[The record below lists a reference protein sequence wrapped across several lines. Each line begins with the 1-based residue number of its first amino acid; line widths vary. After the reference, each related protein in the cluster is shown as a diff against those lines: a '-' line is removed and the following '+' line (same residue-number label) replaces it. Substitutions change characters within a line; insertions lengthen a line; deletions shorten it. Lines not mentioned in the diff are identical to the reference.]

1 MKLIYLTSRFPY
13 PLNKGDKLRSYHQIK
28 ELSIQNDIY
37 LISLSESKVS
47 ERSIVELNKY
57 CKSVHVYHIS
67 LINRIF
73 NLFKTLINNRPF
85 QVNYFYHQKI
95 QKKIN
100 SNISN
105 INPDH
110 IICQLV
116 RTALYVKDEHSIPK
130 TIDYMDA
137 LSKGLER
144 RITISK
150 FWQKPFVKMES
161 QRMKRFENLA
171 FEFFNNHIIISS
183 SDRDE
188 IAHINNKNIEII
200 PNGIDSNYFKKIT
213 TNKIYDLIF
222 IGNLSYIPNIE
233 AAKYISKT
241 IFPILKEKI
250 PNIRILISGSNPSK
264 KVLRLANKNIKI
276 SGWVDDIR
284 ETYCSGKV
292 FFAPMNLGSGLQNKL
307 LEAMSLGIPCITS
320 NLCNESLG
328 GTHMKNIIIGNSAE
342 EYISQILNILSNSE
356 LISDIGKNGSE
367 YVNKKFSWEN
377 SNKKLVGILKHKQS
391 N

>member
-1 MKLIYLTSRFPY
+1 MKLIFLTSRFPY
-13 PLNKGDKLRSYHQIK
+13 PINKGDKLRSYHQIK

-100 SNISN
+100 SNISI

-250 PNIRILISGSNPSK
+250 PNIKILISGSNPSK

-328 GTHMKNIIIGNSAE
+328 GTHMKNIIIGNSTE

-377 SNKKLVGILKHKQS
+377 SNKKLMGILKHKQS

>member
-13 PLNKGDKLRSYHQIK
+13 PINKGDKLRSFHQIK
-28 ELSIQNDIY
+28 ELSKQNDIY
-37 LISLSESKVS
+37 LISLTEIKVPKS
-47 ERSIVELNKY
+47 SIKQLDKY

-73 NLFKTLINNRPF
+73 NLLKTLINNRPF
-85 QVNYFYHQKI
+85 QVNYFYHHKI

-100 SNISN
+100 SNISV
-105 INPDH
+105 IKPDH
-110 IICQLV
+110 IFCQLV

-130 TIDYMDA
+130 TLDYMDA

-144 RITISK
+144 RIKISK
-150 FWQKPFVKMES
+150 FWQKPFVKMEW

-183 SDRDE
+183 NDRNE

-200 PNGIDSNYFKKIT
+200 PNGIDANYYQKIIT
-213 TNKIYDLIF
+213 DKIYDLIF
-222 IGNLSYIPNIE
+222 IGNLSYVPNIE
-233 AAKYISKT
+233 AAKFISKK
-241 IFPILKEKI
+241 IFPLLQEKV
-250 PNIRILISGSNPSK
+250 PNIKILISGSNPSK
-264 KVLRLANKNIKI
+264 KVLRLSNENIKVT
-276 SGWVDDIR
+276 GWVDDIR

-292 FFAPMNLGSGLQNKL
+292 FFAPMSLGSGLQNKL

-328 GTHMKNIIIGNSAE
+328 ATHMKNIIIGNSVE
-342 EYISQILNILSNSE
+342 QYISQILNILNKPE
-356 LISDIGKNGSE
+356 LISEIGKNGRE
-367 YVNKKFSWEN
+367 FVNKKFSWES
-377 SNKKLVGILKHKQS
+377 SNKILMEILKT
-391 N
+391 

>member
-1 MKLIYLTSRFPY
+1 MKLIFLTSRFPY
-13 PLNKGDKLRSYHQIK
+13 PINKGDKLRSYHQIK

-100 SNISN
+100 SNISI

-328 GTHMKNIIIGNSAE
+328 GTHMKNIIIGNSTE

-377 SNKKLVGILKHKQS
+377 SNKKLMGILKHKQS

>member
-13 PLNKGDKLRSYHQIK
+13 PINKGDKLRSFHQIR
-28 ELSIQNDIY
+28 ELSKQNDIY
-37 LISLSESKVS
+37 LISLSEIKVPKS
-47 ERSIVELNKY
+47 SIKQLDKY

-85 QVNYFYHQKI
+85 QVNYFYHRKI

-100 SNISN
+100 SNISV
-105 INPDH
+105 IKPDH
-110 IICQLV
+110 IFCQLV

-130 TIDYMDA
+130 TLDYMDA

-144 RITISK
+144 RIKISK
-150 FWQKPFVKMES
+150 FWQKPFVKMEW

-183 SDRDE
+183 SDRNE

-200 PNGIDSNYFKKIT
+200 PNGIDANYYQKIIT
-213 TNKIYDLIF
+213 DKIYDLIF
-222 IGNLSYIPNIE
+222 IGNLSYVPNIE
-233 AAKYISKT
+233 AAKFISKK
-241 IFPILKEKI
+241 IFPLLQEKV
-250 PNIRILISGSNPSK
+250 PNIKILISGSNPSK
-264 KVLRLANKNIKI
+264 KVLRLSNENIKVT
-276 SGWVDDIR
+276 GWVDDIR

-292 FFAPMNLGSGLQNKL
+292 FFAPMSLGSGLQNKL

-328 GTHMKNIIIGNSAE
+328 ATHMKNIIIGNSVE
-342 EYISQILNILSNSE
+342 QYISQILNILSNPE
-356 LISDIGKNGSE
+356 LISEIGKNGRE
-367 YVNKKFSWEN
+367 FVNKKFSWES
-377 SNKKLVGILKHKQS
+377 SNKILMEILKT
-391 N
+391 

>member
-13 PLNKGDKLRSYHQIK
+13 PINKGDKLRSFHQIK
-28 ELSIQNDIY
+28 ELSKQNDIY
-37 LISLSESKVS
+37 LISLSEIKVPKS
-47 ERSIVELNKY
+47 SIKQLDKY

-85 QVNYFYHQKI
+85 QVNYFYHRKI

-100 SNISN
+100 SNISV
-105 INPDH
+105 IKPDH
-110 IICQLV
+110 IFCQLV

-130 TIDYMDA
+130 TLDYMDA

-144 RITISK
+144 RIKISK
-150 FWQKPFVKMES
+150 FWQKPFVKMEW

-183 SDRDE
+183 SDRNE

-200 PNGIDSNYFKKIT
+200 PNGIDANYYQKIIT
-213 TNKIYDLIF
+213 DKIYDLIF
-222 IGNLSYIPNIE
+222 IGNLSYVPNIE
-233 AAKYISKT
+233 AAKFISKK
-241 IFPILKEKI
+241 IFPLLQEKV
-250 PNIRILISGSNPSK
+250 PNIKILISGSNPSK
-264 KVLRLANKNIKI
+264 KVLRLSNENIKVT
-276 SGWVDDIR
+276 GWVDDIR

-292 FFAPMNLGSGLQNKL
+292 FFAPMSLGSGLQNKL

-328 GTHMKNIIIGNSAE
+328 ATHMKNIIIGNSIE
-342 EYISQILNILSNSE
+342 QYISQIINILSKPE
-356 LISDIGKNGSE
+356 LISEIGKNGRKF
-367 YVNKKFSWEN
+367 VNKKFSWES
-377 SNKKLVGILKHKQS
+377 SNKILMEILKT
-391 N
+391 

>member
-1 MKLIYLTSRFPY
+1 MKLIFLTSRFPY
-13 PLNKGDKLRSYHQIK
+13 PINKGDKLRSYHQIK

-100 SNISN
+100 SNISI

-183 SDRDE
+183 RDRDE

-250 PNIRILISGSNPSK
+250 PNIKILISGSNPSK

-377 SNKKLVGILKHKQS
+377 SNKKLMGILKHKQS

>member
-1 MKLIYLTSRFPY
+1 MKLIFLTSRFPY
-13 PLNKGDKLRSYHQIK
+13 PINKGDKLRSYHQIK

-100 SNISN
+100 SNISI

-233 AAKYISKT
+233 AVKYISKT

-377 SNKKLVGILKHKQS
+377 SNKKLMGILKHKQS

>member
-1 MKLIYLTSRFPY
+1 MKLIFLTSRFPY
-13 PLNKGDKLRSYHQIK
+13 PINKGDKLRSYHQIK

-100 SNISN
+100 SNISI

-183 SDRDE
+183 SDRDK

-328 GTHMKNIIIGNSAE
+328 GTHMKNIIIGNSTE

-377 SNKKLVGILKHKQS
+377 SNKKLMGILKHKQS

>member
-13 PLNKGDKLRSYHQIK
+13 PINKGDKLRSFHQIK
-28 ELSIQNDIY
+28 ELSKQNDIY
-37 LISLSESKVS
+37 LISLSEIKVPKS
-47 ERSIVELNKY
+47 SIKQLDKY

-73 NLFKTLINNRPF
+73 NLLKTLINNRPF
-85 QVNYFYHQKI
+85 QVNYFYHHKI

-100 SNISN
+100 SNISV
-105 INPDH
+105 IKPDH
-110 IICQLV
+110 IFCQLV

-130 TIDYMDA
+130 TLDYMDA

-144 RITISK
+144 RIKISK
-150 FWQKPFVKMES
+150 FWQKPFVKMEW

-183 SDRDE
+183 SDRNE

-200 PNGIDSNYFKKIT
+200 PNGIDANYFQKIIT
-213 TNKIYDLIF
+213 DKIYDLIF
-222 IGNLSYIPNIE
+222 IGNLSYVPNIE
-233 AAKYISKT
+233 AAKFISKK
-241 IFPILKEKI
+241 IFPLLQEKV
-250 PNIRILISGSNPSK
+250 PNIKILISGSNPSK
-264 KVLRLANKNIKI
+264 KVLRLSNENIKVT
-276 SGWVDDIR
+276 GWVDDIR

-292 FFAPMNLGSGLQNKL
+292 FFAPMSLGSGLQNKL

-328 GTHMKNIIIGNSAE
+328 ATHMKNIIIGNSVE
-342 EYISQILNILSNSE
+342 QYISQILNILNKPE
-356 LISDIGKNGSE
+356 LISEIGKNGRE
-367 YVNKKFSWEN
+367 FVNKKFSWES
-377 SNKKLVGILKHKQS
+377 SNKILIEILKT
-391 N
+391 

>member
-1 MKLIYLTSRFPY
+1 MKLIFLTSRFPY
-13 PLNKGDKLRSYHQIK
+13 PINKGDKLRSYHQIK

-100 SNISN
+100 SNISI

-241 IFPILKEKI
+241 IIPILKEKI

-377 SNKKLVGILKHKQS
+377 SNKKLMGILKHKQS

>member
-13 PLNKGDKLRSYHQIK
+13 PINKGDKLRSFHQIK
-28 ELSIQNDIY
+28 ELSKQNDIY
-37 LISLSESKVS
+37 LISLSEIKVPKS
-47 ERSIVELNKY
+47 SIKQLDKY

-85 QVNYFYHQKI
+85 QVNYFYHRKI

-100 SNISN
+100 SNISV
-105 INPDH
+105 IKPDH
-110 IICQLV
+110 IFCQLV

-130 TIDYMDA
+130 TLDYMDA

-144 RITISK
+144 RIKISK
-150 FWQKPFVKMES
+150 FWQKPFVKMEW

-183 SDRDE
+183 SDRNE

-200 PNGIDSNYFKKIT
+200 PNGIDANYYQKIIT
-213 TNKIYDLIF
+213 DKIYDLIF
-222 IGNLSYIPNIE
+222 IGNLSYVPNIE
-233 AAKYISKT
+233 AAKFISKK
-241 IFPILKEKI
+241 IFPLLQEKV
-250 PNIRILISGSNPSK
+250 PNIKILISGSNPSK
-264 KVLRLANKNIKI
+264 KVLRLSNENIKVT
-276 SGWVDDIR
+276 GWVDDIR

-292 FFAPMNLGSGLQNKL
+292 FFAPMSLGSGLQNKL

-328 GTHMKNIIIGNSAE
+328 ATHMKNIIIGNSVE
-342 EYISQILNILSNSE
+342 QYISQILNILSNPE
-356 LISDIGKNGSE
+356 LISEIEKNGRE
-367 YVNKKFSWEN
+367 FVNKKFSWES
-377 SNKKLVGILKHKQS
+377 SNKILLEILKR
-391 N
+391 

>member
-13 PLNKGDKLRSYHQIK
+13 PINKGDKLRSFHQIK
-28 ELSIQNDIY
+28 ELSKQNDIY
-37 LISLSESKVS
+37 LISLSEIKVPKS
-47 ERSIVELNKY
+47 SIKQLDKY

-85 QVNYFYHQKI
+85 QVNYFYNLKI

-100 SNISN
+100 SNISV
-105 INPDH
+105 IKPDH
-110 IICQLV
+110 IFCQLV

-130 TIDYMDA
+130 TLDYMDA

-144 RITISK
+144 RIKISK
-150 FWQKPFVKMES
+150 FWQKPFVKMEW

-183 SDRDE
+183 SDRNE

-200 PNGIDSNYFKKIT
+200 PNGIDANYYQKIIT
-213 TNKIYDLIF
+213 DKIYDLIF
-222 IGNLSYIPNIE
+222 IGNLSYVPNIE
-233 AAKYISKT
+233 AAKFISKK
-241 IFPILKEKI
+241 IFPLLQEKV
-250 PNIRILISGSNPSK
+250 PNIKILISGSNPSK
-264 KVLRLANKNIKI
+264 KVLRLSNENIKVT
-276 SGWVDDIR
+276 GWVDDIR

-292 FFAPMNLGSGLQNKL
+292 FFAPMYLGSGLQNKL

-328 GTHMKNIIIGNSAE
+328 ATHMKNIIIGNSIE
-342 EYISQILNILSNSE
+342 QYISQIINILSKPE
-356 LISDIGKNGSE
+356 LISEIGKNGRKF
-367 YVNKKFSWEN
+367 VNKKFSWES
-377 SNKKLVGILKHKQS
+377 SNKILMEILKT
-391 N
+391 

>member
-1 MKLIYLTSRFPY
+1 MKLIFLTSRFPY
-13 PLNKGDKLRSYHQIK
+13 PINKGDKLRSYNQIK

-100 SNISN
+100 SNISI

-377 SNKKLVGILKHKQS
+377 SNKKLMGILKHKQS

>member
-13 PLNKGDKLRSYHQIK
+13 PINKGDKLRSFHQIK
-28 ELSIQNDIY
+28 ELSKQNDIY
-37 LISLSESKVS
+37 LISLSEIKVPKS
-47 ERSIVELNKY
+47 SIKQLDKY
-57 CKSVHVYHIS
+57 CKSVYVYHIS

-85 QVNYFYHQKI
+85 QVNYFYHHKI

-100 SNISN
+100 SNISV
-105 INPDH
+105 IKPDH
-110 IICQLV
+110 IFCQLV

-130 TIDYMDA
+130 TLDYMDA

-144 RITISK
+144 RIKISK
-150 FWQKPFVKMES
+150 FWQKPFVKMEW

-183 SDRDE
+183 SDRNE

-200 PNGIDSNYFKKIT
+200 PNGIDANYYQKIIT
-213 TNKIYDLIF
+213 DKIYDLIF
-222 IGNLSYIPNIE
+222 IGNLSYVPNIE
-233 AAKYISKT
+233 AAKFISKK
-241 IFPILKEKI
+241 IFPLLQEKV
-250 PNIRILISGSNPSK
+250 PNIKILISGSNPSK
-264 KVLRLANKNIKI
+264 KVLRLSNENIKVT
-276 SGWVDDIR
+276 GWVDDIR

-292 FFAPMNLGSGLQNKL
+292 FFAPMSLGSGLQNKL

-328 GTHMKNIIIGNSAE
+328 ATHMKNIIIGNSVE
-342 EYISQILNILSNSE
+342 QYISQILNILSKPE
-356 LISDIGKNGSE
+356 LISEIGKNGRE
-367 YVNKKFSWEN
+367 FVNKKFSWES
-377 SNKKLVGILKHKQS
+377 SNKILMEILKR
-391 N
+391 

>member
-1 MKLIYLTSRFPY
+1 MKLIFLTSRFPY
-13 PLNKGDKLRSYHQIK
+13 PINKGDKLRSYHQIK

-100 SNISN
+100 SNISI

-250 PNIRILISGSNPSK
+250 PNIKILISGSNPSK

-328 GTHMKNIIIGNSAE
+328 GTHMKNIIIGNSTE

-377 SNKKLVGILKHKQS
+377 SNKKLMGILEHKQS

>member
-100 SNISN
+100 SNISI

-183 SDRDE
+183 IDRDE

-264 KVLRLANKNIKI
+264 KVLRLANKNII
-276 SGWVDDIR
+276 VSGWVDDIR

-292 FFAPMNLGSGLQNKL
+292 FFAPMELGSGLQNKL

-328 GTHMKNIIIGNSAE
+328 GTHMKNIIIGNNAE
-342 EYISQILNILSNSE
+342 QYISQILNILSNSE

-377 SNKKLVGILKHKQS
+377 SNKKLMGILKHKQS

>member
-1 MKLIYLTSRFPY
+1 MKLIFLTSRFPY
-13 PLNKGDKLRSYHQIK
+13 PINKGDKLRSYNQIK

-100 SNISN
+100 SNISI

-328 GTHMKNIIIGNSAE
+328 GTHMKNIIIGNSTE

-377 SNKKLVGILKHKQS
+377 SNKKLMGILKHKQS